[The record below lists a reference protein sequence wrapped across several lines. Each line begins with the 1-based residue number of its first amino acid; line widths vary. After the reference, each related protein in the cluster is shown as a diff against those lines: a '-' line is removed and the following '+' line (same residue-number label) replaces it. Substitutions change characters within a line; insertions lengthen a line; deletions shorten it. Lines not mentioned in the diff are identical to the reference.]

1 MGGYAG
7 AKLTNLF
14 ANPAQTKL
22 RTCCA
27 EIYFAR
33 SRKGRV
39 LRLRGRRPILRIPSA
54 IRPDKVHVRFGCING
69 LPRSAVPKGLRQIS
83 CILYVLFKVHSGC
96 CNCVAVTDLGLWGTI
111 ALGPPTSVWGERE
124 RLTVQAPAQRLQF
137 RRCLSPRDHLSLCQR
152 SHRKAAEG

>member
-83 CILYVLFKVHSGC
+83 CILYVLFKFHYC
-96 CNCVAVTDLGLWGTI
+96 CFYCVAVMVLGICGYIVIL
-111 ALGPPTSVWGERE
+111 
-124 RLTVQAPAQRLQF
+124 
-137 RRCLSPRDHLSLCQR
+137 
-152 SHRKAAEG
+152 